1 MKEKKK
7 LKLKK
12 FYLHPITVFILLTL
26 LTVILSGIFSVLG
39 IQASYST
46 INSSNNQLEN
56 VLVTV
61 ENLFSYDGLK
71 YIISNA
77 AKNFISFTT
86 LSTLLISLIGFSIAS
101 ASGLFDAFIKKYMS
115 KMSNFQIT
123 FLLIF
128 IATIS
133 SLINEVGYTILIPL
147 GAILF
152 KTIGR
157 NPMAGVVAAFAGV
170 AFGYGATV
178 FVGSMEVNLIS
189 ITTQAAYLVDTTTH
203 VSLTSNL
210 FIIIASS
217 IILSIVGT
225 LVMEKIIIPKIGR
238 VHEKKDLTTSEY
250 SIVPVVDEQSR
261 LEKELLEKKG
271 LRNAFIAA
279 LIVAFVFI
287 YSIIPGLPLSGML
300 LDMNET
306 TYLGQ
311 LFGANSYFQD
321 GFTYMVSIFFMVT
334 GLVYGFSSKNF
345 KNDKDVAY
353 KAGEYLSDIGSLV
366 MTIFFAAQFIAIF
379 RHTNIGTII
388 TAWGANIINSVSFT
402 GLPLILLILFVIAF
416 VSLFSTTPVAK
427 WTIMAPVVVPVLMQ
441 SNISPQFAQFIL
453 RAGDSMTKGYTPLLA
468 FFVIYIGYLNIY
480 NPKKEKPI
488 TVGMALR
495 WVSPYCF
502 VVGLTWVLITI
513 GWYLIGLPIGP
524 GVFPTV

>member
-1 MKEKKK
+1 MKEKRK

-12 FYLHPITVFILLTL
+12 FYLHPITIFILLTL
-26 LTVILSGIFSVLG
+26 LTVIMSGIFSVLG

-77 AKNFISFTT
+77 SRNFISFTT
-86 LSTLLISLIGFSIAS
+86 LSTLLISLIGVSIAS
-101 ASGLFDAFIKKYMS
+101 ASGLFDTFIKKYMS

-152 KTIGR
+152 KAVGR
-157 NPMAGVVAAFAGV
+157 NPMAGIVAAFAGV

-189 ITTQAAYLVDTTTH
+189 ITTQAAYLVDPTTH

-225 LVMEKIIIPKIGR
+225 FVMEKLIIPKIGR
-238 VHEKKDLTTSEY
+238 IHEKKDLATSEY
-250 SIVPVVDEQSR
+250 SLVSIDEQAR
-261 LEKELLEKKG
+261 LEQELLEKKG
-271 LRNAFIAA
+271 LRHALIAA
-279 LIVAFVFI
+279 LIVAFIFI

-300 LDMNET
+300 LDMEET

-311 LFGANSYFQD
+311 LFGSNSYFQD

-334 GLVYGFSSKNF
+334 GLVYGFSSKTF

-353 KAGEYLSDIGSLV
+353 KAGAYLSDIGSLI

-388 TAWGANIINSVSFT
+388 TAWGANIIGSVNFT
-402 GLPLILLILFVIAF
+402 GIPLILLVLLVIAV

-427 WTIMAPVVVPVLMQ
+427 WTIMAPVVVPILMQ

-468 FFVIYIGYLNIY
+468 FFVIYVGYLNIY

-488 TVGMALR
+488 TIGMALR
-495 WVSPYCF
+495 WLTPYCLII
-502 VVGLTWVLITI
+502 GLTWILITV

-524 GVFPTV
+524 GVYPTV

>member
-1 MKEKKK
+1 MKEKRK

-12 FYLHPITVFILLTL
+12 FYLHPITIFMLLTL
-26 LTVILSGIFSVLG
+26 FTVILSGIFSVLG

-77 AKNFISFTT
+77 ARNFISFTT
-86 LSTLLISLIGFSIAS
+86 LSTLLISLIGVSIAS
-101 ASGLFDAFIKKYMS
+101 ASGLFDTFIKKYMA

-152 KTIGR
+152 KAVGR

-225 LVMEKIIIPKIGR
+225 FVMEKLIVPKIGR
-238 VHEKKDLTTSEY
+238 IHEKRDLATSEY
-250 SIVPVVDEQSR
+250 SIIPVDEQSR
-261 LEKELLEKKG
+261 LEQELLEKKG
-271 LRNAFIAA
+271 LRNALIAA
-279 LIVAFVFI
+279 LIVAFIFI

-300 LDMNET
+300 LDMEET

-311 LFGANSYFQD
+311 LFGSNSYFQD

-334 GLVYGFSSKNF
+334 GLVYGFSSKTF

-353 KAGEYLSDIGSLV
+353 KAGEYLSDIGSLI

-388 TAWGANIINSVSFT
+388 TAWGANIISSVNFT
-402 GLPLILLILFVIAF
+402 GILLILLVLIVIAV

-427 WTIMAPVVVPVLMQ
+427 WTIMAPVVVPILMQ

-468 FFVIYIGYLNIY
+468 FFVIYVGYLNIY
-480 NPKKEKPI
+480 NPRKEKPI
-488 TVGMALR
+488 TIGMALR
-495 WVSPYCF
+495 WLTPYCLII
-502 VVGLTWVLITI
+502 GLTWILITV

-524 GVFPTV
+524 GVYPTV

>member
-1 MKEKKK
+1 MKEKRK

-12 FYLHPITVFILLTL
+12 FYLHPITIFILLTL
-26 LTVILSGIFSVLG
+26 LTVIMSGIFSVLG

-77 AKNFISFTT
+77 SRNFISFTT
-86 LSTLLISLIGFSIAS
+86 LSTLLISLIGVSIAS
-101 ASGLFDAFIKKYMS
+101 ASGLFDTFIKKYMS

-152 KTIGR
+152 KAVGR
-157 NPMAGVVAAFAGV
+157 NPMAGIVAAFAGV

-189 ITTQAAYLVDTTTH
+189 ITTQAAYLVDPTTH

-225 LVMEKIIIPKIGR
+225 FVMEKLIIPKIGR
-238 VHEKKDLTTSEY
+238 IHEKKDLATSEY
-250 SIVPVVDEQSR
+250 SLVSIDEQAR
-261 LEKELLEKKG
+261 LEQELLEKKG
-271 LRNAFIAA
+271 LRHALIAA
-279 LIVAFVFI
+279 LIVAFIFI

-300 LDMNET
+300 LDMEET

-311 LFGANSYFQD
+311 LFGSNSYFQD

-334 GLVYGFSSKNF
+334 GLVYGFSSKTF

-353 KAGEYLSDIGSLV
+353 KAGAYLSDIGSLI

-388 TAWGANIINSVSFT
+388 TAWGANIIGSVNFT
-402 GLPLILLILFVIAF
+402 GIPLILLVLLVIAV

-427 WTIMAPVVVPVLMQ
+427 WTIMAPVVVPILMQ

-468 FFVIYIGYLNIY
+468 FFVIYVGYLNIY
-480 NPKKEKPI
+480 NPRKEKPI
-488 TVGMALR
+488 TIGMALR
-495 WVSPYCF
+495 WLTPYCLII
-502 VVGLTWVLITI
+502 GLTWILITV

-524 GVFPTV
+524 GVYPTV

>member
-1 MKEKKK
+1 MKEKRK

-12 FYLHPITVFILLTL
+12 FYLHPITIFILLTL

-77 AKNFISFTT
+77 ARNFISFTT
-86 LSTLLISLIGFSIAS
+86 LSTLLISLIGVSIAS
-101 ASGLFDAFIKKYMS
+101 ASGLFDTFIKKYMA

-152 KTIGR
+152 KAVGR

-225 LVMEKIIIPKIGR
+225 FVMEKLIVPKIGR
-238 VHEKKDLTTSEY
+238 IYEKRDLATSEY
-250 SIVPVVDEQSR
+250 SIIPVDEQSR
-261 LEKELLEKKG
+261 LEQELLEKKDYEM
-271 LRNAFIAA
+271 R
-279 LIVAFVFI
+279 
-287 YSIIPGLPLSGML
+287 
-300 LDMNET
+300 
-306 TYLGQ
+306 
-311 LFGANSYFQD
+311 
-321 GFTYMVSIFFMVT
+321 
-334 GLVYGFSSKNF
+334 
-345 KNDKDVAY
+345 
-353 KAGEYLSDIGSLV
+353 
-366 MTIFFAAQFIAIF
+366 
-379 RHTNIGTII
+379 
-388 TAWGANIINSVSFT
+388 
-402 GLPLILLILFVIAF
+402 
-416 VSLFSTTPVAK
+416 
-427 WTIMAPVVVPVLMQ
+427 
-441 SNISPQFAQFIL
+441 
-453 RAGDSMTKGYTPLLA
+453 
-468 FFVIYIGYLNIY
+468 
-480 NPKKEKPI
+480 
-488 TVGMALR
+488 
-495 WVSPYCF
+495 
-502 VVGLTWVLITI
+502 
-513 GWYLIGLPIGP
+513 
-524 GVFPTV
+524 